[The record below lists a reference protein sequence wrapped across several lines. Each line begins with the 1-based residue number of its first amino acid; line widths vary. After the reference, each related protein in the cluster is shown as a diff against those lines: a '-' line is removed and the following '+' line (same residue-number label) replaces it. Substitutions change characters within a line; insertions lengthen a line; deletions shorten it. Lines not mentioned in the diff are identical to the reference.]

1 MSFRSFVIAL
11 FLIASSVLPA
21 QETDATGI
29 LRTILKNYYKT
40 EKPVYK
46 GRQQLLFFFCDKAN
60 NNEEIFEAVQNLKL
74 PQATVKQI
82 RNTVLTDLSPASWQ
96 QELEAIYKDDQTK
109 LQMKINDCLLV
120 EQYQERRA
128 KLNLN
133 NQRLMIVS
141 KPVLYDNNSK
151 ALVKVTFYRTI
162 EHNNGAVVRMEK
174 INGVWTIKE
183 FLNEWAT

>member
-1 MSFRSFVIAL
+1 MNLRTLLLLL
-11 FLIASSVLPA
+11 FTLFFSRISA

-60 NNEEIFEAVQNLKL
+60 NNEEIFEALQNLKL
-74 PQATVKQI
+74 PAATNKQI

-96 QELEAIYKDDQTK
+96 SELETIYKDDQTK

-120 EQYQERRA
+120 DQYQERRA

-141 KPVLYDNNSK
+141 KPVLYDNNAK

-162 EHNNGAVVRMEK
+162 EHNNGAVLRLEK
-174 INGVWTIKE
+174 VNGTWMIKE